1 MNENY
6 TNNNEMLIQYIDAE
20 SGKILTTQQT
30 AIASVILESLSM
42 CSYIVING
50 VDYIFVESKLLVS
63 QNELDKNIYQI
74 FIEDV
79 ENYRI
84 NNEKQ

>member
-30 AIASVILESLSM
+30 AIASVVLESLAM
-42 CSYIVING
+42 CTYIVING
-50 VDYIFVESKLLVS
+50 VDYIFVESKFLVS
-63 QNELDKNIYQI
+63 QDELDKNIYQI

-79 ENYRI
+79 ENYRT
-84 NNEKQ
+84 NNEK

>member
-30 AIASVILESLSM
+30 AIASVVLESLSM
-42 CSYIVING
+42 CTYIVING
-50 VDYIFVESKLLVS
+50 VDYIFVESKFLVS
-63 QNELDKNIYQI
+63 QDELDKNIYQI

-79 ENYRI
+79 ENYRT
-84 NNEKQ
+84 NNEK

>member
-6 TNNNEMLIQYIDAE
+6 TNNNEMLIQYIDVE

-30 AIASVILESLSM
+30 SIASVVLESLAM
-42 CSYIVING
+42 CTYIVING
-50 VDYIFVESKLLVS
+50 VDYIFVESKFLVS
-63 QNELDKNIYQI
+63 QDELDKNIYQI

-79 ENYRI
+79 ENYRT
-84 NNEKQ
+84 NNEK

>member
-6 TNNNEMLIQYIDAE
+6 TNNNEMLIQYIDVE

-30 AIASVILESLSM
+30 AIASVVLESLAM
-42 CSYIVING
+42 CTYIVING
-50 VDYIFVESKLLVS
+50 VDYIFVESKFLVS
-63 QNELDKNIYQI
+63 QDELDKNIYQI

-79 ENYRI
+79 ENYRT
-84 NNEKQ
+84 NNEK

>member
-30 AIASVILESLSM
+30 AIASVVLESLDM
-42 CSYIVING
+42 CTYIVING
-50 VDYIFVESKLLVS
+50 VDYIFVESKFLVS
-63 QNELDKNIYQI
+63 QDELDKNIYQI

-79 ENYRI
+79 ENYRT
-84 NNEKQ
+84 NNEK

>member
-30 AIASVILESLSM
+30 AIASVVLES
-42 CSYIVING
+42 
-50 VDYIFVESKLLVS
+50 
-63 QNELDKNIYQI
+63 
-74 FIEDV
+74 
-79 ENYRI
+79 
-84 NNEKQ
+84 

>member
-30 AIASVILESLSM
+30 AIASVVLESLAM
-42 CSYIVING
+42 CTYIVING
-50 VDYIFVESKLLVS
+50 VDYIFVESKFLVS
-63 QNELDKNIYQI
+63 QDELDKNIYKI

-79 ENYRI
+79 ENYRT
-84 NNEKQ
+84 NNEK

>member
-30 AIASVILESLSM
+30 AIASVVLESLAM
-42 CSYIVING
+42 CTYIVING
-50 VDYIFVESKLLVS
+50 VDYIFVESKFIVS
-63 QNELDKNIYQI
+63 QDELDKNIYQI

-79 ENYRI
+79 ENYRT
-84 NNEKQ
+84 NNEK

>member
-30 AIASVILESLSM
+30 AIASVALESLAM
-42 CSYIVING
+42 CTYIVING
-50 VDYIFVESKLLVS
+50 VDYIFVESKFLVS
-63 QNELDKNIYQI
+63 QDELDKNIYQI

-79 ENYRI
+79 ENYRT
-84 NNEKQ
+84 NNEK

>member
-30 AIASVILESLSM
+30 AIASVVLESLAM
-42 CSYIVING
+42 CTYIVING
-50 VDYIFVESKLLVS
+50 VDYIFVESKFLVS

-79 ENYRI
+79 ENYRT
-84 NNEKQ
+84 NNEK

>member
-30 AIASVILESLSM
+30 AIASVVLESLAM
-42 CSYIVING
+42 CTYIVING
-50 VDYIFVESKLLVS
+50 VDYIFVESKFLVS
-63 QNELDKNIYQI
+63 QDELDKNIYQI

-79 ENYRI
+79 ENYRTD
-84 NNEKQ
+84 NEK